1 MNALTTLGVTIHVET
16 FYQENYSN
24 PVMQEY
30 MFAYKIIVING
41 NSYPICLLRRN
52 WTIVSADGSKRYVEG
67 EGVVGLQPIIPS
79 GGQHQYLSGCNL
91 KTDMGKM
98 YGTYQME
105 NLLTKEL
112 FIVDIPTFAMIFPY
126 KNN

>member
-1 MNALTTLGVTIHVET
+1 M
-16 FYQENYSN
+16 
-24 PVMQEY
+24 P
-30 MFAYKIIVING
+30 
-41 NSYPICLLRRN
+41 
-52 WTIVSADGSKRYVEG
+52 SKRYVEG